1 MWQIFNW
8 HAHLRDRKKLPFE
21 RHSVQVDRK
30 STRLNSSHGYIS
42 YAVFCLKKQHQYERH
57 RGGGYGDPGCD
68 LERAAHTRLT
78 AAVPN
83 RPEGRISSTPRMTAS
98 AAACRR
104 SVPIHET

>member
-42 YAVFCLKKQHQYERH
+42 YAVFCLKKQHTP
-57 RGGGYGDPGCD
+57 DPD
-68 LERAAHTRLT
+68 LARP
-78 AAVPN
+78 VP
-83 RPEGRISSTPRMTAS
+83 RDGL
-98 AAACRR
+98 AAARLADDYAHPLPGFRQLFYYVVLPDLVLDGPALCQ
-104 SVPIHET
+104 